1 MSDDDESQARG
12 ATDPEAAAAPAGS
25 EGDDDLFAGT
35 LIDDAEA
42 AAPTVATSD
51 PAASAAPDPE
61 ETVEAAAARPP
72 DPADDRERSKYR
84 HDLRTPF
91 NMIIGYSE
99 MLLEDAE
106 DQEDDFLLGKL
117 EQLLGDGRSLL
128 ALLNKLVSP
137 ASAGANQ
144 ALVSREFLPSLARL
158 VNQVERLRG
167 ECSRAERDDVLAD
180 VDRILK
186 SVRDLDE
193 LVAAGYLDRAMGVG
207 EAPAAAPEPSPAPT
221 ADAAAPDASD
231 DADSDA
237 DDAAADDD
245 DPFADTF
252 VEDGDAGDGSG
263 EGDAYLDL
271 DLGDEPESAPQ
282 APIEVPEED
291 DEDKPNSS
299 IQRSTAAQ
307 YRHDLRTP
315 FNLIIGYSE
324 MLIEDAEVEGD
335 EFLLSHLHRI
345 LGDSQSLLALVDEIL
360 DPSSRG
366 PSQERLNRDLLFP
379 LSHLLSHVERLREQ
393 CEQGERDDVLPDI
406 DRILKAVRRLDQLVA
421 TGTINK
427 AAGAART
434 DPEYAAARTGT
445 GAAAARSGPG
455 AVKTPQLKK
464 RSVVREKAETGKIL
478 VVDDNESNRNM
489 LSRRLERQGHTT
501 RLAENGIKAL
511 EKLRKEDFDLVLLDV
526 MMPEMDGYEVL
537 ERLHNDD
544 KLRGLPVIMIS
555 ALDQL
560 DTVVRCIELGA
571 EDYLPKP
578 FNPVVLRAR
587 IGACLEKK
595 RLRDRERAY
604 IKKLRI
610 EQERSDQL
618 LLNIL
623 PRPIANRLKEGQ
635 RQIADYFPDVTV
647 LFCDL
652 VGFTQIS
659 ERLPPAELVA
669 MLNKIFS
676 MFDLLAEKHGLEK
689 IKTIGDEYMIAGGLP
704 MPRKDHAE
712 AVAEMALDM
721 LAVMDRFNAKHNT
734 NVRIRVGLNCG
745 PVTAG
750 VIGTKKF
757 AYDLWGDTV
766 NLASRMES
774 HGIANAIQVTEE
786 TYRRLRHRYAF
797 QR

>member
-1 MSDDDESQARG
+1 MRDDDQSSTDAATSQAERDASAREG
-12 ATDPEAAAAPAGS
+12 ENTAQTRDQQNPTTQVAALTKTAAKTRDKPGR
-25 EGDDDLFAGT
+25 DDDDDDDFFAGT
-35 LIDDAEA
+35 LIESGQENEDENGNHEEEKEGEYLDDAFAE
-42 AAPTVATSD
+42 
-51 PAASAAPDPE
+51 
-61 ETVEAAAARPP
+61 
-72 DPADDRERSKYR
+72 
-84 HDLRTPF
+84 
-91 NMIIGYSE
+91 G
-99 MLLEDAE
+99 LL
-106 DQEDDFLLGKL
+106 
-117 EQLLGDGRSLL
+117 
-128 ALLNKLVSP
+128 
-137 ASAGANQ
+137 
-144 ALVSREFLPSLARL
+144 
-158 VNQVERLRG
+158 
-167 ECSRAERDDVLAD
+167 
-180 VDRILK
+180 
-186 SVRDLDE
+186 
-193 LVAAGYLDRAMGVG
+193 
-207 EAPAAAPEPSPAPT
+207 
-221 ADAAAPDASD
+221 
-231 DADSDA
+231 
-237 DDAAADDD
+237 DDD
-245 DPFADTF
+245 
-252 VEDGDAGDGSG
+252 G
-263 EGDAYLDL
+263 EPPA
-271 DLGDEPESAPQ
+271 EPLTTPLT
-282 APIEVPEED
+282 EE
-291 DEDKPNSS
+291 EEYSM
-299 IQRSTAAQ
+299 QRSTAAQ
-307 YRHDLRTP
+307 FRHDLRTP

-324 MLIEDAEVEGD
+324 MLIEDAEEDGD
-335 EFLLSHLHRI
+335 EFLLSHLQRI
-345 LGDSQSLLALVDEIL
+345 LTDAQALLNLVDEIL

-366 PSQERLNRDLLFP
+366 PSQERINRDLLFP
-379 LSHLLSHVERLREQ
+379 LSHLLSHVERVRNQ

-406 DRILKAVRRLDQLVA
+406 ERILKAVRRLDQLVA
-421 TGTINK
+421 VGTINK

-434 DPEYAAARTGT
+434 DPEYAAARTG
-445 GAAAARSGPG
+445 GSGS
-455 AVKTPQLKK
+455 AKVKTPQIKK
-464 RSVVREKAETGKIL
+464 RTVLAGKTETGKIL

-511 EKLRKEDFDLVLLDV
+511 AKLRQEDFDLVLLDV

-676 MFDLLAEKHGLEK
+676 MFDLLVEKHGLEK

-704 MPRKDHAE
+704 MPRKDHAA

-721 LAVMDRFNAKHNT
+721 LAVMDRFNTKHNT

-786 TYRRLRHRYAF
+786 TYRRLRHRFAF
-797 QR
+797 QRRGIIHVKGKGALCTYFLVGRRPGGKSEARSPEPASSAS